1 MTYFV
6 IQKVPNNYSIQ
17 RFNTEKEVVKY
28 LSPNI
33 NDSYLLENTII
44 IEGDEYELVTKLKL
58 KLDK

>member
-6 IQKVPNNYSIQ
+6 IQKVPNNYFIKK
-17 RFNTEKEVVKY
+17 FNSEKEVVKY